1 MKVLLNSDIEKLGKV
16 GDQVEVKPGYARNY
30 LFPNNFAVQVTKH
43 NVEILAMK
51 RKKLDEKLEL
61 EKLTAEEQKGKIEG
75 IKIEISKKS
84 GENDVLFGS
93 VTTQEIEKKLAELG
107 VNIERKKIHLE
118 EPIKKL
124 GNFTCKIKLFED
136 VEAEVKIEV
145 TKEGEEA
152 HTSGDKAPVGGKT
165 PTARDKAP
173 VGGKTPTT
181 GDKAPVG
188 EKTPT
193 ARDKAPVGKKTPTAG
208 DEALSGHNAPSGENK
223 SESK

>member
-1 MKVLLNSDIEKLGKV
+1 MKVLLNSNIEKLGKV
-16 GDQVEVKPGYARNY
+16 GDQIEVKPGYARNY
-30 LFPNNFAVQVTKH
+30 LFPNNFALQVTKH
-43 NVEILAMK
+43 NIELLALK
-51 RKKLDEKLEL
+51 RKKLDKKLEL

-107 VNIERKKIHLE
+107 INIERKKIHLK

-136 VEAEVKIEV
+136 VEAEVNIEV

-152 HTSGDKAPVGGKT
+152 HTAGKKAPVGDKTSTAGDKT
-165 PTARDKAP
+165 PVEDKAP
-173 VGGKTPTT
+173 S
-181 GDKAPVG
+181 
-188 EKTPT
+188 
-193 ARDKAPVGKKTPTAG
+193 G
-208 DEALSGHNAPSGENK
+208 DETPSGENK
-223 SESK
+223 PESK